1 MSEMDIE
8 GAKALKIAIYT
19 QVLDLTEEEAQNFW
33 PIFNE
38 FEKKQTEIR
47 EEMNSIRK
55 EVELKFKELSDKE
68 LEEKIDQMLA
78 LRKKEVELTEVYY
91 AKYKTVLPI
100 RKVALIHKAEMMYKR
115 ALLRKVRE
123 KHQGDR

>member
-19 QVLDLTEEEAQNFW
+19 QVLDLTEEEAQKFW